1 LRLSTVGS
9 AVSDGS
15 GLAVSVGAG
24 VSVKVLVGVME
35 TVGVADGIGG
45 VPVSVI
51 GENAVSVE
59 TGVSEIIG
67 AIGFEVNWQA
77 RDVTI
82 HKKGRIRF
90 RLMG

>member
-1 LRLSTVGS
+1 
-9 AVSDGS
+9 
-15 GLAVSVGAG
+15 
-24 VSVKVLVGVME
+24 
-35 TVGVADGIGG
+35 

-67 AIGFEVNWQA
+67 AIGVEVNWQA